1 MLWFLIVIDEPN
13 VKIEKQY
20 GRVYIDV
27 FRRYPNVKFDLMIF
41 GREEIEDIE
50 VPICSSSAG
59 AILF

>member
-1 MLWFLIVIDEPN
+1 MIVIDEPN

>member
-1 MLWFLIVIDEPN
+1 MIVIDEPN

-41 GREEIEDIE
+41 GREEIEDIK
-50 VPICSSSAG
+50 VPINKYRLP
-59 AILF
+59 I